1 MNPEKRHQNHLTTS
15 SKHYRV
21 FITEVFEKQAQRL
34 VKKFPLIKGDF
45 LELSK
50 QLKKDPITG
59 NDSLGKN
66 CYKVRM
72 KITGKPKGQSGG
84 ARVIIE
90 VKIVDKKVYVLSVYD
105 KGNQGNVFDKELEN
119 FLKKRLEQFPE
130 L

>member
-1 MNPEKRHQNHLTTS
+1 MTTS